1 LAIFIVRRLFQ
12 SILVLFAVSIVVF
25 FAVYTVGDP
34 IELLVSPDV
43 SQEQRD
49 AIVARLGLDK
59 PVWEQ
64 YAIFLWR
71 ALHGDLGTSFVHGIP
86 AVTLILQRFPATLE
100 LVVVAMTLTCIFGL
114 SLGLI
119 AGLYRDDWVGKSI
132 MNTSILGFSLP
143 NFWQG
148 MVLILLFSV
157 WLGWLPASGRGPTS
171 TVLGIPLSIF
181 SVDGWRHI
189 ALPAV
194 NLAIA
199 NIALVLRMTA
209 SGVHEAQG
217 QDYVRFARAKGVK
230 PGRIVRRH
238 ILRNILIPVVTVIG
252 MEFGTLIA
260 YSTITETVFSWP
272 GMGKLLI
279 DSVYRLDRP
288 VVVAYVMLV
297 TMLFVIINLLVD
309 ILYAVL
315 DPRVQL
321 LEPGTS

>member
-1 LAIFIVRRLFQ
+1 MAVFILRRLLQ
-12 SILVLFAVSIVVF
+12 SVVVLFAVSVVVF

-43 SQEQRD
+43 GQDQRD
-49 AIVARLGLDK
+49 ALIARLGLDQ
-59 PVWEQ
+59 PLWQQ
-64 YAIFLWR
+64 YLHFVWR
-71 ALHGDLGTSFVHGIP
+71 ALHGDLGNSFVHGMP
-86 AVTLILQRFPATLE
+86 AVDLILQRFPATLE
-100 LVVVAMTLTCIFGL
+100 LVVVAISLTCILGIP
-114 SLGLI
+114 LGLI
-119 AGLYRDDWVGKSI
+119 AGLHRDNFLGKSI
-132 MNTSILGFSLP
+132 MNTSVLGFSLP

-148 MVLILLFSV
+148 MVFILLFAV
-157 WLGWLPASGRGPTS
+157 WLGWLPASGRGPTVE
-171 TVLGIPLSIF
+171 VLGIPLSIF
-181 SVDGWRHI
+181 SAQGWSHI

-194 NLAIA
+194 NLAVA
-199 NIALVLRMTA
+199 NIALILRMTA
-209 SGVHEAQG
+209 SGVSEAQS

-238 ILRNILIPVVTVIG
+238 ILRNIMIPVVTVIG

-279 DSVYRLDRP
+279 DSVYQLDRP

-297 TMLFVIINLLVD
+297 TMLFVVINLVVD

-321 LEPGTS
+321 LEPSA

>member
-1 LAIFIVRRLFQ
+1 MAVFIVRRLLQ
-12 SILVLFAVSIVVF
+12 SLMVLLAVSVVVF
-25 FAVYTVGDP
+25 FAVYAVGDP

-43 SQEQRD
+43 GQDQRD
-49 AIVARLGLDK
+49 ALIARLGLDL
-59 PVWEQ
+59 PIWQQ
-64 YAIFLWR
+64 YLHFLWR
-71 ALHGDLGTSFVHGIP
+71 ALHGDLGNSFVHGMP
-86 AVTLILQRFPATLE
+86 AVELILQRFPATLE
-100 LVVVAMTLTCIFGL
+100 LVVVAISLTCILGIP
-114 SLGLI
+114 LGLI
-119 AGLYRDDWVGKSI
+119 AGLHRDNLLGKSI

-148 MVLILLFSV
+148 MVFILLFAV
-157 WLGWLPASGRGPTS
+157 WLGWLPASGRGPT
-171 TVLGIPLSIF
+171 VEFLGMRLSIF
-181 SVDGWRHI
+181 SPEGWRHI

-209 SGVHEAQG
+209 SGVSEAQS

-238 ILRNILIPVVTVIG
+238 ILRNIMIPVVTVIG
-252 MEFGTLIA
+252 MEFGSLIA

-279 DSVYRLDRP
+279 DSVYQLDRP

-297 TMLFVIINLLVD
+297 TMLFVVINLVVD
-309 ILYAVL
+309 ILYALL

-321 LEPGTS
+321 LEPSA

>member
-1 LAIFIVRRLFQ
+1 MAVFILRRLLQ
-12 SILVLFAVSIVVF
+12 SVVVLFAVSVVVF

-43 SQEQRD
+43 GQDQRD
-49 AIVARLGLDK
+49 ALIARLGLDQ
-59 PVWEQ
+59 PLWQQ
-64 YAIFLWR
+64 YLHFVWR
-71 ALHGDLGTSFVHGIP
+71 ALHGDLGNSFVHGMP
-86 AVTLILQRFPATLE
+86 AVDLILQRFPATLE
-100 LVVVAMTLTCIFGL
+100 LVVVAISLTCILGIP
-114 SLGLI
+114 LGLI
-119 AGLYRDDWVGKSI
+119 AGLHRDNFLGKSI
-132 MNTSILGFSLP
+132 MNTSVLGFSLP

-148 MVLILLFSV
+148 MVFILLFAV
-157 WLGWLPASGRGPTS
+157 WLGWLPASGRGPTVE
-171 TVLGIPLSIF
+171 VLGIPLSIF
-181 SVDGWRHI
+181 SAQGWSHI

-194 NLAIA
+194 NLAVA
-199 NIALVLRMTA
+199 NIALILRMTA
-209 SGVHEAQG
+209 SGVSEAQS

-238 ILRNILIPVVTVIG
+238 ILRNIMIPVVTVIG

-279 DSVYRLDRP
+279 DSVYQLDRP

-297 TMLFVIINLLVD
+297 TMLFVIINLVVD

-321 LEPGTS
+321 LEPSA

>member
-1 LAIFIVRRLFQ
+1 MAVFILRRLLQ
-12 SILVLFAVSIVVF
+12 SVVVLFAVSVVVF

-43 SQEQRD
+43 GQDQRD
-49 AIVARLGLDK
+49 ALIARLGLDQ
-59 PVWEQ
+59 PLWQQ
-64 YAIFLWR
+64 YLHFVWR
-71 ALHGDLGTSFVHGIP
+71 ALHGDLGNSFVHGMP
-86 AVTLILQRFPATLE
+86 AVDLILQRFPATLE
-100 LVVVAMTLTCIFGL
+100 LVVVAISLTCILGIA
-114 SLGLI
+114 LGLI
-119 AGLYRDDWVGKSI
+119 AGLHRDNFLGKSI
-132 MNTSILGFSLP
+132 MNTSVLGFSLP

-148 MVLILLFSV
+148 MVFILLFAV
-157 WLGWLPASGRGPTS
+157 WLGWLPASGRGPTVE
-171 TVLGIPLSIF
+171 VLGIPLSIF
-181 SVDGWRHI
+181 SAQGWSHI

-194 NLAIA
+194 NLAVA
-199 NIALVLRMTA
+199 NIALILRMTA
-209 SGVHEAQG
+209 SGVSEAQS

-238 ILRNILIPVVTVIG
+238 ILRNIMIPVVTVIG

-279 DSVYRLDRP
+279 DSVYQLDRP

-297 TMLFVIINLLVD
+297 TMLFVVINLVVD

-321 LEPGTS
+321 LEPSA

>member
-1 LAIFIVRRLFQ
+1 MAVFIVRRLLQ
-12 SILVLFAVSIVVF
+12 SLVVLLAVSVVVF

-43 SQEQRD
+43 SQDQRD
-49 AIVARLGLDK
+49 ALIARLGLDQ
-59 PVWEQ
+59 PLWQQ
-64 YAIFLWR
+64 YMNFLWR
-71 ALHGDLGTSFVHGIP
+71 ALHGDLGNSFVHGMP
-86 AVTLILQRFPATLE
+86 AVELILQRFPATLE
-100 LVVVAMTLTCIFGL
+100 LVLVAISLTCILGIP
-114 SLGLI
+114 LGLI
-119 AGLYRDDWVGKSI
+119 AGLHRDNWLGKSI
-132 MNTSILGFSLP
+132 MSTSVLGFSLP

-148 MVLILLFSV
+148 MVFILLFAV
-157 WLGWLPASGRGPTS
+157 WLGWLPASGRGPTVE
-171 TVLGIPLSIF
+171 VLGVPLSIF
-181 SVDGWRHI
+181 SAQGWSHI

-199 NIALVLRMTA
+199 NIALILRMTA
-209 SGVHEAQG
+209 SGVSEAQS

-252 MEFGTLIA
+252 MELGTLIA

-279 DSVYRLDRP
+279 DSVYQLDRP

-297 TMLFVIINLLVD
+297 TMLFVVINLVVD

-321 LEPGTS
+321 MEPSA

>member
-1 LAIFIVRRLFQ
+1 MAVFIVRRLLQ
-12 SILVLFAVSIVVF
+12 SLMVLLAVSVVVF
-25 FAVYTVGDP
+25 FAVYAVGDP

-43 SQEQRD
+43 GQDQRD
-49 AIVARLGLDK
+49 ALIARLGLDL
-59 PVWEQ
+59 PIWQQ
-64 YAIFLWR
+64 YLHFLWR
-71 ALHGDLGTSFVHGIP
+71 ALHGDLGNSFVHGMP
-86 AVTLILQRFPATLE
+86 AVELILQRFPATLE
-100 LVVVAMTLTCIFGL
+100 LVVVAISLTCILGIP
-114 SLGLI
+114 LGLI
-119 AGLYRDDWVGKSI
+119 AGLHRDNLIGKSI
-132 MNTSILGFSLP
+132 MNTSVLGFSLP

-148 MVLILLFSV
+148 MVFILLFAV
-157 WLGWLPASGRGPTS
+157 WLGWLPASGRGPT
-171 TVLGIPLSIF
+171 VEFLGMRLSIF
-181 SVDGWRHI
+181 SAEGWRHI

-209 SGVHEAQG
+209 SGVSEAQS

-238 ILRNILIPVVTVIG
+238 ILRNIMIPVVTVIG
-252 MEFGTLIA
+252 MEFGSLIA

-279 DSVYRLDRP
+279 DSVYQLDRP

-297 TMLFVIINLLVD
+297 TMLFVVINLVVD
-309 ILYAVL
+309 ILYALL

-321 LEPGTS
+321 LEPSA